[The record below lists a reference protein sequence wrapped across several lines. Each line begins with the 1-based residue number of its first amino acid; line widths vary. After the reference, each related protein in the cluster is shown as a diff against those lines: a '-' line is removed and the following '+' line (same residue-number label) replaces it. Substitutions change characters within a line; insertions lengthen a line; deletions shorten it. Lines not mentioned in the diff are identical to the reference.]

1 MRISTSQIYTQG
13 AEAIARAQSELFANQ
28 QRIAAGKRMLS
39 PADDPVASAE
49 AVVVGQSRARVER
62 YAANIVTA
70 SESLGINDSILG
82 DVGDLLTD
90 IRTLAVSAGS
100 GALSAADRA
109 GIATELQGRLDQLVG
124 LANSRGADG
133 GYLFSGFAVAAQPF
147 ALTGGSYVY
156 NGDQGTRAIGV
167 ADGRELEVSIHGETL
182 FNSIR
187 TGNGTF
193 LASAAAAN
201 TGTATL
207 DGGSVVDA
215 ALLDGHRYQLSFSVA
230 AGVTTYDVT
239 DLTTST
245 IVSAG
250 NAFTPGSSVTVAGM
264 QVGIAGNPAAGDAFT
279 LEPAPRQ
286 SVFATVQNLIATL
299 RAPSATPAEKTK
311 LANGLGTALQNL
323 TQAQEA
329 VLTARAGVGARM
341 RELDSLSAGNDAR
354 RVQYESTLSRL
365 SDLDYSKALSDFARQ
380 QLALEASQKSFLQ
393 ASGLSLFNY
402 L

>member
-13 AEAIARAQSELFANQ
+13 SEAIARAQSELFANQ
-28 QRIAAGKRMLS
+28 QRIASGKRMLN

-49 AVVVGQSRARVER
+49 VVVVGQSRARVER

-70 SESLGINDSILG
+70 SESLATNDSILG
-82 DVGDLLTD
+82 DVSDLLID
-90 IRTLAVSAGS
+90 IRTLAVNAGS

-133 GYLFSGFAVAAQPF
+133 GFLFSGFAVATQPF
-147 ALTGGSYVY
+147 ALAGGSYVY
-156 NGDQGTRAIGV
+156 HGDQGTRAIAV
-167 ADGRELEVSIHGETL
+167 ADGRELEVSVHGETL

-193 LASAAAAN
+193 LASAAGAN
-201 TGTATL
+201 TGTGTL

-215 ALLDGHRYQLSFSVA
+215 ALIDGHRYQLAFSVV

-245 IVSAG
+245 VVSTG
-250 NAFTPGSSVTVAGM
+250 NPYAPGSAVTVAGM
-264 QVGIAGNPAAGDAFT
+264 QVKIAGSPAAGDAFT

-286 SVFATVQNLIATL
+286 SVFRTVQDLVAAL

-329 VLTARAGVGARM
+329 VLTARAGLGARM
-341 RELDSLSAGNDAR
+341 RELDSLSTGNEAR
-354 RVQYESTLSRL
+354 LVQYESTLSRL
-365 SDLDYSKALSDFARQ
+365 SDLFARQ

-393 ASGLSLFNY
+393 VSGLSLFSY

>member
-28 QRIAAGKRMLS
+28 QRIAAGKRMLN

-62 YAANIVTA
+62 YAANIATA

-82 DVGDLLTD
+82 DVSDLLTD
-90 IRTLAVSAGS
+90 IRTLALNAGS

-109 GIATELQGRLDQLVG
+109 GIATELEGRLDQLVG

-133 GYLFSGFAVAAQPF
+133 GFLFSGFAVATQPF
-147 ALTGGSYVY
+147 ALTGGSYAY
-156 NGDQGTRAIGV
+156 HGDQGTRAIAV
-167 ADGRELEVSIHGETL
+167 ADGRELEVSLHGEAL
-182 FNSIR
+182 FNAIR

-193 LASAAAAN
+193 RASAGAAN
-201 TGTATL
+201 TGTGTL

-215 ALLDGHRYQLSFSVA
+215 ALIDGHRYQISFLVV
-230 AGVTTYDVT
+230 AGVTTYDVA

-245 IVSAG
+245 IVSGG
-250 NAFTPGSSVTVAGM
+250 NAYAPGSSITVAGM
-264 QVGIAGNPAAGDAFT
+264 QVKIAGSPATGDAFT

-286 SVFATVQNLIATL
+286 SVFESVQNLIATL
-299 RAPSATPAEKTK
+299 RAPSATPAERAK

-323 TQAQEA
+323 DQAQEA

-341 RELDSLSAGNDAR
+341 RELDSLSTGNDAR
-354 RVQYESTLSRL
+354 LVQYESTLSRL
-365 SDLDYSKALSDFARQ
+365 SDLDYGKALSDFARQ

-393 ASGLSLFNY
+393 VSGLSLFSY